1 MNNTIPQIKEQLSN
15 LVNATMFPHGI
26 RLHTAQLCPTVKVI
40 DIAKNTVL
48 NMAVLVVSI
57 QSEGTNTSD
66 DSAANNNNNSSSA
79 EGVSAPPARQVFLG
93 LPSLSAGNGTLFG
106 DVIMGMALFTH
117 PSCPGCCLFNSETD
131 LYEVAI
137 KRSAVKNI
145 LAKVTYGGEANQENP
160 LNEIALMEH
169 MQRVASLPSTTGET
183 LRFPDIF
190 PHNMALE
197 LAATDGT
204 TLFTILP
211 RMKHCMDLFAYCFEH
226 SDIKQARLALS
237 FHERMQEAKMIMR
250 ALFRGV
256 AALHAQGI
264 AHRDLSLEN
273 GLISVTCQNG
283 NLHIDDVK
291 VIDYGMAVMN
301 AHLVVRRDRH
311 SHNSNSHSRSS
322 ATATASAHYVSLDA
336 EAVFDFDE
344 DLEEEEED
352 EVNCPMTRDINNY
365 NDDGD
370 NVVGCCATPF
380 YGKMLYAPPECFYAT
395 LSQGAYDPRSG
406 DVWACGVM
414 LFTLAFHQVLFS
426 QAHHQ
431 RDTQER
437 FKVLYK
443 DPQHGMRR
451 LLQELLTS
459 TVCHSEP
466 LLMDLLCAMLRLVP
480 QERLTIEQVLQH
492 PWFQQA

>member
-1 MNNTIPQIKEQLSN
+1 MNNTIPQIKEQLTN
-15 LVNATMFPHGI
+15 LVNSTMFPHGI

-40 DIAKNTVL
+40 DIAKNTVS

-57 QSEGTNTSD
+57 HSEGANASQ
-66 DSAANNNNNSSSA
+66 DSATSNNNSSSA
-79 EGVSAPPARQVFLG
+79 AGSSAPPARQVFLG

-106 DVIMGMALFTH
+106 DVIMGIALFTH

-169 MQRVASLPSTTGET
+169 MQRVASLPTTGET

-211 RMKHCMDLFAYCFEH
+211 RMKNCMDLFAYCFEH
-226 SDIKQARLALS
+226 TDIKQARTALS

-256 AALHAQGI
+256 AALHAHGI

-273 GLISVTCQNG
+273 SLISVMCLNG

-301 AHLVVRRDRH
+301 AHLMVRRGGH
-311 SHNSNSHSRSS
+311 FHNNNNCNSNSS
-322 ATATASAHYVSLDA
+322 ASASASSHFVSLDT
-336 EAVFDFDE
+336 EAMFDFDE
-344 DLEEEEED
+344 DLEDHDDVDDAEED
-352 EVNCPMTRDINNY
+352 SEMVHAGAC
-365 NDDGD
+365 
-370 NVVGCCATPF
+370 VTPF

-395 LSQGAYDPRSG
+395 LSQGQYDPRSG
-406 DVWACGVM
+406 DIWACGVM
-414 LFTLAFHQVLFS
+414 LFTLAFHQVLFT

-451 LLQELLTS
+451 VLQEMLTS

-466 LLMDLLCAMLRLVP
+466 LLVDLLCAMLRLVP